1 MVFHSVERGI
11 LWLVWMLFGGICVIW
26 LRFSAMNVG
35 AVLLP
40 CHNDFACG
48 FVCVDNKLAKC

>member
-1 MVFHSVERGI
+1 MFHSVERGI

-40 CHNDFACG
+40 CHNGFACG